1 LNACCRK
8 NALSPAEFGG
18 RWGAQWPVL
27 AVRRFMLYDVFLHE
41 LGHLQVS
48 DLRRPSRR
56 LRYYHETLAQ
66 QFADYWRQR
75 LWAAPFE
82 HADPVHNPP
91 TIDEL
96 TGGNSDMMG
105 VKRRI

>member
-1 LNACCRK
+1 
-8 NALSPAEFGG
+8 
-18 RWGAQWPVL
+18 
-27 AVRRFMLYDVFLHE
+27 MLYDVFLHE
-41 LGHLQVS
+41 LGHLQVL

-66 QFADYWRQR
+66 RFAAIWRRR
-75 LWAAPFE
+75 LWATPFE

-96 TGGNSDMMG
+96 AIEIQNITT
-105 VKRRI
+105 V